1 MADLIVKLYELPDDR
16 LASEKLAATGIIIR
30 PALACEKFQVMDWV
44 LLHFG
49 QGWAGEC
56 DVAFSNHPI
65 SCILAVRQGVI
76 TGFACYYDSTMRNF
90 FGPLGVEES
99 SRGKGIGTVL
109 LLRCLHCMAAGGYGY
124 AVIGGVGAAEAVFY
138 ETKVNAVA
146 IPGSS
151 PGIYRDRLQPL

>member
-16 LASEKLAATGIIIR
+16 LAAEKLAAAGIIIR
-30 PALACEKFQVMDWV
+30 PALACEKFQVIDWV

-49 QGWAGEC
+49 RGWAGEC
-56 DVAFSNHPI
+56 DVAFSNQPI
-65 SCILAVRQGVI
+65 SCLIAARLGAI
-76 TGFACYYDSTMRNF
+76 TGFACYDSTMKNF

-99 SRGKGIGTVL
+99 QRRQGIGTAL

-138 ETKVNAVA
+138 ETKVNAMA

-151 PGIYRDRLQPL
+151 PGIYRDRLQP

>member
-16 LASEKLAATGIIIR
+16 LAAEKPASAGVIIR
-30 PALACEKFQVMDWV
+30 PAMANEKFQVIDWV
-44 LLHFG
+44 RSHFS

-76 TGFACYYDSTMRNF
+76 TGFACYDSTMRNF
-90 FGPLGVEES
+90 FGPLGVEEG
-99 SRGKGIGTVL
+99 SRGKGIGTAL
-109 LLRCLHCMAAGGYGY
+109 LLRCLHCMAATGY
-124 AVIGGVGAAEAVFY
+124 AYAIIGGVGDAGFY
-138 ETKVNAVA
+138 ARAVNAVE

-151 PGIYRDRLQPL
+151 PGVYRDRLQGL

>member
-16 LASEKLAATGIIIR
+16 LASEKLAAAGIIIR

-76 TGFACYYDSTMRNF
+76 TGFACYDSTMRNF

-109 LLRCLHCMAAGGYGY
+109 LLRCLHCMATGGYGY
-124 AVIGGVGAAEAVFY
+124 AVIGGVGAAEAGFY
-138 ETKVNAVA
+138 EKKVNAVA